1 MMMNVLVPRRSVVSA
16 RPARR
21 YGLGGELDRMF
32 DEIWR
37 GFGAPLGRGAPADL
51 APHMDVSESEGEFR
65 IAAELPGVEQDDI
78 EVTLEDGT
86 LTIKGERKN
95 HRKENDADCR
105 RVETLRGSFRRS
117 IRLPEEVD
125 QEAVK
130 ARYRNGVLELSLP
143 KLPEAKPEVRK
154 IPVTTS

>member
-1 MMMNVLVPRRSVVSA
+1 VS
-16 RPARR
+16 R
-21 YGLGGELDRMF
+21 YGLAGELDRMF

-37 GFGAPLGRGAPADL
+37 GFGAPRVRNAPADF

-86 LTIKGERKN
+86 LTIKGERKDD
-95 HRKENDADCR
+95 RKEKDAGFR

>member
-1 MMMNVLVPRRSVVSA
+1 VS
-16 RPARR
+16 R
-21 YGLGGELDRMF
+21 YGLAGELDRMF

-37 GFGAPLGRGAPADL
+37 GFGARRVRNAPADF

-86 LTIKGERKN
+86 LTIKGERKDD
-95 HRKENDADCR
+95 RKEKDAGFR

>member
-1 MMMNVLVPRRSVVSA
+1 MMTNVLVPRRSAVSA
-16 RPARR
+16 RRASR
-21 YGLGGELDRMF
+21 YGLACELDRMF

-37 GFGAPLGRGAPADL
+37 GVAAPVGRSAPAHF
-51 APHMDVSESEGEFR
+51 APHMDVSESEAEFR

-86 LTIKGERKN
+86 LTIKGERKDD
-95 HRKENDADCR
+95 REENEAGLR
-105 RVETLRGSFRRS
+105 RVETQRGSFRRS

-130 ARYRNGVLELSLP
+130 ARYHNGVLELSLP

-154 IPVTTS
+154 IPITTS

>member
-1 MMMNVLVPRRSVVSA
+1 
-16 RPARR
+16 
-21 YGLGGELDRMF
+21 
-32 DEIWR
+32 
-37 GFGAPLGRGAPADL
+37 
-51 APHMDVSESEGEFR
+51 MDVSESEAEFR

-86 LTIKGERKN
+86 LTIKGERKDD
-95 HRKENDADCR
+95 REENEAGLR
-105 RVETLRGSFRRS
+105 RVETQRGSFRRS

-130 ARYRNGVLELSLP
+130 ARYHNGVLELSLP

-154 IPVTTS
+154 IPITTS

>member
-1 MMMNVLVPRRSVVSA
+1 VS
-16 RPARR
+16 R
-21 YGLGGELDRMF
+21 YGLAGELDRMF

-37 GFGAPLGRGAPADL
+37 GFGAPRVRNAPADF

-78 EVTLEDGT
+78 EVTLEDGD
-86 LTIKGERKN
+86 
-95 HRKENDADCR
+95 RKEKDAGFR

>member
-1 MMMNVLVPRRSVVSA
+1 VS
-16 RPARR
+16 R
-21 YGLGGELDRMF
+21 YGLAGELDRMF

-37 GFGAPLGRGAPADL
+37 GFGAPRVRNARADF

-86 LTIKGERKN
+86 LTIKGERKDD
-95 HRKENDADCR
+95 RKENDAGFR

-130 ARYRNGVLELSLP
+130 ARYRNGILELSLP